1 MKRVYFCTSCGATLN
16 PSVKVILTAVKDGK
30 GGLILLSP
38 QPGNYEVISAEE
50 LALRTGDRLDLRCPV
65 CSRTLISRVNDNLAE
80 LGFRLT
86 NGMEGHAYFSRRYG
100 EHATFFITKEEVRT
114 YGENA
119 DVYSNLNFFGAG
131 QVETPPTG
139 SE

>member
-1 MKRVYFCTSCGATLN
+1 MKRVYFCPSCNATLN

-30 GGLILLSP
+30 AGLILLSP

-65 CSRTLISRVNDNLAE
+65 CSRSLISRVNENLAE

-86 NGMEGHAYFSRRYG
+86 NGMDGRAHFSRNYG

-131 QVETPPTG
+131 EVETTRG
-139 SE
+139 S